1 MADFNMTR
9 QTARSALPCGFPSF
23 VTLLQQDVCACVAS
37 MHASITQWPWAA
49 MNIYGELLLA
59 GCILLLCYLVLDH
72 THRHHLLRPGRPAP
86 AAMLLDC

>member
-23 VTLLQQDVCACVAS
+23 VTLLQQDVCACVSS

-59 GCILLLCYLVLDH
+59 SCGHVWLHI
-72 THRHHLLRPGRPAP
+72 TSKFRKKINIR
-86 AAMLLDC
+86 MSTK

>member
-23 VTLLQQDVCACVAS
+23 VTLLQQDVCAYVAS
-37 MHASITQWPWAA
+37 MHAPIIQWPWAA

-59 GCILLLCYLVLDH
+59 GCILLLCYLVQDH
-72 THRHHLLRPGRPAP
+72 THRHHLLLPGRPAP